1 MELLVVRHAI
11 AEDREAY
18 AASGRDDAQRPLTAR
33 GARRMRR
40 AARGLRQLVPT
51 IDVLVTSPLT
61 RANETAAIIRRAYK
75 LDGLETA
82 PVLEPSSP
90 LDDVVAWLSRFES
103 GVVAIVGHEP
113 QLGRLVTCLLTGTDR
128 PAVELK
134 KGAAC
139 LIEFDE
145 RPAAANGR
153 LIWSVPPRTLRDL
166 AG

>member
-18 AASGRDDAQRPLTAR
+18 AATGRDDAQRPLTAR
-33 GARRMRR
+33 GARKMRR
-40 AARGLRQLVPT
+40 AAKGLRELVPT

-61 RANETAAIIRRAYK
+61 RANETAEIIRRAYK

-82 PVLEPSSP
+82 PVLQPSGP

-103 GVVAIVGHEP
+103 GVAAIVGHEP
-113 QLGRLVTCLLTGTDR
+113 QLGRLVTCLLTGSDQS
-128 PAVELK
+128 AVELK
-134 KGAAC
+134 KGGAC
-139 LIEFDE
+139 LIEFEE
-145 RPAAANGR
+145 RPGGGKGR
-153 LIWSVPPRTLRDL
+153 LIWSLPPRTLRDL